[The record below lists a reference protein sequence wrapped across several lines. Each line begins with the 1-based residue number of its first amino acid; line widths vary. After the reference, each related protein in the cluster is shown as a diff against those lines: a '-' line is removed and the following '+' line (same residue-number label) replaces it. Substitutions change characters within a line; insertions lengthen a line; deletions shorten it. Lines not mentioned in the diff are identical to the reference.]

1 MRARV
6 LAEALRR
13 DLTHTE
19 TTPRADDVHLRSA
32 IEWLFRSQDV
42 AESDGC
48 SATYNLVLGWERA
61 YPETTG
67 YIVPTLYDYA
77 THADDSE
84 ARHRAERMARWLLDV
99 QLDSGAFPGGTVGGT
114 PEPSVFNTGQILFG
128 LARAHAETGDNAF
141 ATALR
146 DASGWLADVQEPE
159 GYWSSHTYESMVH
172 AYTARVG
179 WALLVAYDVTGED
192 RVRDA
197 AVRNL
202 EWVQRIQQENDTFRH
217 WAFTPDDDAFLHT
230 IAYTIRGLV
239 EGGHYLGNRA
249 IVEAGQR
256 AADRLIADQRRNGAL
271 AGAYDDGW
279 NGVDFSCLTGVAQTA
294 IIWIR
299 LAELTGEADYA
310 DAARQAIQELKLAQP
325 LDGAAPIRGGLA
337 GSKPVWGPYMRLRYP
352 NWAPKFL
359 VDAILTANRHDCDT
373 DQSRAVI
380 TKRKSQ
386 R

>member
-19 TTPRADDVHLRSA
+19 TTPRADDVHLQSA
-32 IEWLFRSQDV
+32 VEWLFRSQDV
-42 AESDGC
+42 TESGGC
-48 SATYNLVLGWERA
+48 SATYNLVLGWESA

-77 THADDSE
+77 TYADDSE
-84 ARHRAERMARWLLDV
+84 ARRRAERMARWLLDV
-99 QLDSGAFPGGTVGGT
+99 QLDSGAFPGGTIGEAS
-114 PEPSVFNTGQILFG
+114 EPSVFNTGQILFG
-128 LARAHAETGDNAF
+128 LARAYEETGDRAF
-141 ATALR
+141 VTSLR

-159 GYWSSHTYESMVH
+159 GYWSAHTYENMIH

-192 RVRDA
+192 RVRRA

-202 EWVQRIQQENDTFRH
+202 EWVQRIQRENDTFRH

-239 EGGHYLGNRA
+239 EGGHSLKNRD
-249 IVEAGQR
+249 ILEAGQR
-256 AADRLIADQRRNGAL
+256 AADRLLKYQRRNGSL
-271 AGAYDDGW
+271 AGSYDDGW
-279 NGVDFSCLTGVAQTA
+279 NGAEFSCLTGVAQTA
-294 IIWIR
+294 IIWMR
-299 LAELTGEADYA
+299 LAELTGDADYA
-310 DAARQAIQELKLAQP
+310 DAARRAIQELKRAQN

-337 GSKPVWGPYMRLRYP
+337 GSKPVWGSYMRLRYP

-359 VDAILTANRHDCDT
+359 ADAILAANRYELDP
-373 DQSRAVI
+373 DQSRTAI
-380 TKRKSQ
+380 TERKPQ

>member
-1 MRARV
+1 MNIGV
-6 LAEALRR
+6 LAAALRR
-13 DLTHTE
+13 DLTHAE

-42 AESDGC
+42 TESGGC

-77 THADDSE
+77 TYADDSE

-99 QLDSGAFPGGTVGGT
+99 QLDSGAFPGGTIGGA

-128 LARAHAETGDNAF
+128 LARAHAETGDDAF
-141 ATALR
+141 VTALK
-146 DASGWLADVQEPE
+146 DAGGWLADVQEPE
-159 GYWSSHTYESMVH
+159 GYWSVHTYENMIH
-172 AYTARVG
+172 AYTSRVG
-179 WALLVAYDVTGED
+179 WALLVAHDVTGEES
-192 RVRDA
+192 VRRA

-202 EWVQRIQQENDTFRH
+202 EWVRGIQRDNDTFRH

-230 IAYTIRGLV
+230 VAYTIRGLV
-239 EGGHYLGNRA
+239 EGGHYLEDRG
-249 IVEAGQR
+249 VFEAGQR
-256 AADRLIADQRRNGAL
+256 AADRLLAYQRRNGSL

-279 NGVDFSCLTGVAQTA
+279 NGAEFSCLTGTAQTA
-294 IIWIR
+294 VVWMR
-299 LAELTGEADYA
+299 LAELTGDVDYA
-310 DAARQAIQELKLAQP
+310 DAARQAIQELKRAQH
-325 LDGAAPIRGGLA
+325 LEGAAPVRGGLA

-359 VDAILTANRHDCDT
+359 ADAILAADRYNPGT
-373 DQSRAVI
+373 DQSLTTI
-380 TKRKSQ
+380 TEQKPQ

>member
-1 MRARV
+1 M

-13 DLTHTE
+13 DLTQGE

-32 IEWLFRSQDV
+32 VEWLFRSQDV
-42 AESDGC
+42 TESGGS

-77 THADDSE
+77 TYADDSE
-84 ARHRAERMARWLLDV
+84 ARRRAGRMARWLLDV
-99 QLDSGAFPGGTVGGT
+99 QLDSGAFPGGTSGGDSD
-114 PEPSVFNTGQILFG
+114 PSVFNTGQILFG
-128 LARAHAETGDNAF
+128 LARAHAETGDDAF
-141 ATALR
+141 VTALR

-159 GYWSSHTYESMVH
+159 GYWSAHTYKNMTH
-172 AYTARVG
+172 AYTSRVG
-179 WALLVAYDVTGED
+179 WALLVAYEVTGEE
-192 RVRDA
+192 RVRRA

-202 EWVQRIQQENDTFRH
+202 EWVQRIQRENDTFSH

-239 EGGHYLGNRA
+239 EGGHYLGNRD

-256 AADRLIADQRRNGAL
+256 AADRLLAYQQRNGAL
-271 AGAYDDGW
+271 AGAYDGGW
-279 NGVDFSCLTGVAQTA
+279 NGADFSCLTGVAQTA
-294 IIWIR
+294 IIWMR

-310 DAARQAIQELKLAQP
+310 DAARRAIQELKRAQP
-325 LDGAAPIRGGLA
+325 LDGATPIRGGLA

-359 VDAILTANRHDCDT
+359 ADAILAANRYDRDR
-373 DQSRAVI
+373 DRSRTAI
-380 TKRKSQ
+380 TERRPQ